1 MSENIVEF
9 CGHKFIKAP
18 DIGWMYYKCLTCFY
32 EEKFIIFKIATGVK
46 ILSCDD
52 AIIKNIIE

>member
-1 MSENIVEF
+1 MSENAVYF
-9 CGHKFIKAP
+9 CGHKFIKAS
-18 DIGWMYYKCLTCFY
+18 DIGWMYYKCLRCNF
-32 EEKFIIFKIATGVK
+32 EERFLIFKIATNAK